1 MNCLSL
7 NKCLVQTT
15 VSDAALEMKSAAPR
29 GPHVVSFSRGKHP
42 AAGLL
47 SLLTT
52 GGLISVRRG
61 PHWNGLAFRGVWAG
75 HKSDPGFLRLRAVAC
90 GRLLDGIPCAA
101 AHCSGRSRNKYWAAE
116 R

>member
-52 GGLISVRRG
+52 GGLIRVRWLTHEKSESSAYAASSGSRRSRFPSAHVKKGSLGRG
-61 PHWNGLAFRGVWAG
+61 IA
-75 HKSDPGFLRLRAVAC
+75 
-90 GRLLDGIPCAA
+90 IAA
-101 AHCSGRSRNKYWAAE
+101 ANGGPGRPE
-116 R
+116 RL

>member
-1 MNCLSL
+1 LSRPAGGHRWVSRPRRRGCSPRWWREHVVVSSSSL

-52 GGLISVRRG
+52 GGL
-61 PHWNGLAFRGVWAG
+61 
-75 HKSDPGFLRLRAVAC
+75 
-90 GRLLDGIPCAA
+90 
-101 AHCSGRSRNKYWAAE
+101 
-116 R
+116 